1 MSHLPDSGLL
11 ASPAHP
17 ILAHALRCDLGAL
30 SHTCLATA
38 LAFPAPWAELLS
50 LFLLLPVLSTALQP
64 MLFEKD
70 RLGGHQENRSMGV
83 GSPIRHRCPRAGLAK
98 EPRRSPCRPTLEH
111 CQLRVATVNTIVSV
125 AGRHRAGASAGHW
138 AASRR
143 QDCLPPGSHTGQ
155 DELQLA
161 VTPVHVGR
169 LFRKILFLFSKSPS
183 RPCFPQLLM
192 PERDPTTPSQGETD
206 AGRVSCSETK
216 PAGQQSEKP
225 PSRGEGLEAR
235 STPAAR
241 GKRLMRCPPQT
252 F

>member
-1 MSHLPDSGLL
+1 MFLP
-11 ASPAHP
+11 
-17 ILAHALRCDLGAL
+17 
-30 SHTCLATA
+30 
-38 LAFPAPWAELLS
+38 
-50 LFLLLPVLSTALQP
+50 LPVLSTALQP
-64 MLFEKD
+64 MLFEKG
-70 RLGGHQENRSMGV
+70 RLGGHQENRSMGA

-98 EPRRSPCRPTLEH
+98 EPGRSPCHPTLGH
-111 CQLRVATVNTIVSV
+111 CQLRVATVKTIVSV
-125 AGRHRAGASAGHW
+125 AGHHRAGASAGHW
-138 AASRR
+138 AASRH
-143 QDCLPPGSHTGQ
+143 QDSLPLPPGSHTGQ

-169 LFRKILFLFSKSPS
+169 LFRMILFLFSKSPS
-183 RPCFPQLLM
+183 RLCFPQLLM
-192 PERDPTTPSQGETD
+192 PERDPTTPGQGETD

-241 GKRLMRCPPQT
+241 GKWLMRCPPKT